1 MRLVI
6 ASTAKAY
13 LLVTDSRTGSAQ
25 KCPLPAAV
33 SITVG
38 RGAPDSNS
46 LEQIK
51 LRTDRSVSR
60 RQVVVELRGE
70 RLLVTRCEGAQPV
83 HFRNAAADHFVMDPG
98 DVFVVADTQ
107 FRFVLDR
114 ATPPG
119 DQLARSGLM
128 RTYTVPQGL
137 SIADRPHAAQ
147 LCLRALAEL
156 PALLQLDLDTEQTL
170 ARIARML
177 DGLLGTTLRVSAW
190 RAEGAGIDPCDTRL
204 TLLGTRDAAAD
215 VASPSRHLAV
225 DALKAPDSVHIFDWG
240 AAGQSDPNVT
250 RPSENVR
257 WSMIAP
263 IVLSAA
269 DRYLLYVEGTSP
281 VRTRTEVQELQ
292 QLVSAVTRHYL
303 LSARAQRLRGQVGQF
318 FSPALRRLLLP
329 IPGGAPLSEDTPDTT
344 GGIDALARRKVDA
357 TVMFF
362 DLRGF
367 SRAGE
372 AVEDR
377 AVPDDEVDQRLFAH
391 HELLERVLGTVAD
404 AVFGT
409 GGIIIDFQGD
419 AALACWGAP
428 LPTSDH
434 AACATRAARQILV
447 NLQELPKPFGET
459 GRPTCGIGLTSGPVV
474 AGRFHAS
481 PDGMSEG
488 LVKYSVMGTTVN
500 RAARLE
506 GLTKRIGVPVL
517 MSESVHQRL
526 PAGDPL
532 RRFVARVVPAGMQRP
547 VDLYELVLPAEI
559 GGSGVSPD
567 GIAQYEQALGHFM
580 QGQLDAARACLR
592 HAALRG
598 DDRVV
603 EFLEQHVLR
612 YRHEGLPQDFDGMIR
627 FEHK

>member
-1 MRLVI
+1 M
-6 ASTAKAY
+6 S
-13 LLVTDSRTGSAQ
+13 
-25 KCPLPAAV
+25 
-33 SITVG
+33 
-38 RGAPDSNS
+38 
-46 LEQIK
+46 QIK
-51 LRTDRSVSR
+51 LRADRTVSR
-60 RQVVVELRGE
+60 RQVTVELHGE

-83 HFRNAAADHFVMDPG
+83 IFNGAPSDRFAMGPG

-107 FRFVLDR
+107 FRFAID
-114 ATPPG
+114 
-119 DQLARSGLM
+119 RSGSGTGEPDSGGLLH
-128 RTYTVPQGL
+128 TYSVPQGL
-137 SIADRPHAAQ
+137 SLAGSSHASQ
-147 LCLRALAEL
+147 WCLRALAEL
-156 PALLQLDLDTEQTL
+156 PALLKLDLDTEQTL
-170 ARIARML
+170 ARIAEML
-177 DGLLGTTLRVSAW
+177 TVLLGHTLRVSAW
-190 RAEGAGIDPCDTRL
+190 RAATAVDDSSGTHLSLLGSVGGAGIEHP
-204 TLLGTRDAAAD
+204 
-215 VASPSRHLAV
+215 PSRRLAG
-225 DALKAPDSVHIFDWG
+225 DALGQPESVHVFDWQV
-240 AAGQSDPNVT
+240 AAPNDPAVT
-250 RPSENVR
+250 RPSDNVR

-263 IVLSAA
+263 IVLCPAE
-269 DRYLLYVEGTSP
+269 RYLLYVEGISP

-292 QLVSAVTRHYL
+292 QLVSAVTRQYL

-329 IPGGAPLSEDTPDTT
+329 AASAAQAPAGAPGATAVEGDP
-344 GGIDALARRKVDA
+344 LARRRVEA

-372 AVEDR
+372 AVEER
-377 AVPDDEVDQRLFAH
+377 RVPDEEVDQRLLAH
-391 HELLERVLGTVAD
+391 HELLEGILGTVAD
-404 AVFGT
+404 AVFQT

-428 LPTSDH
+428 LPMRDH
-434 AACATRAARQILV
+434 AASAARAARQIIERLHAM
-447 NLQELPKPFGET
+447 PKPFADN

-481 PDGMSEG
+481 PDAASEG

-506 GLTKRIGVPVL
+506 GLTKKVGVPVL
-517 MSESVHQRL
+517 MSESVHERL
-526 PAGDPL
+526 PAGDPP
-532 RRFVARVVPAGMQRP
+532 RRFVARVVPAGMQHP

-559 GGSGVSPD
+559 GGSGVTAE

-580 QGQLDAARACLR
+580 QSRLDAARACLR

-612 YRHEGLPQDFDGMIR
+612 YRHEGLPPGFDGILR
-627 FEHK
+627 FEAK